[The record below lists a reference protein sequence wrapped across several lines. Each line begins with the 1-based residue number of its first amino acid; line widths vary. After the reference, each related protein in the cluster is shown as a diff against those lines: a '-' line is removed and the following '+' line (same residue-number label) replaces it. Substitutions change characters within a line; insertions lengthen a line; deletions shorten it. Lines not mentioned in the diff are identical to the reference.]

1 MDRFFEAVGGF
12 FEFVA
17 AAVEVRED
25 EEDFLAVL
33 LLDAFQQEV
42 EAVDGFWVVFYGD
55 VGLGQA
61 ELGAVVV

>member
-1 MDRFFEAVGGF
+1 M
-12 FEFVA
+12 A